1 MENFSAQQVMTGSH
15 GQVWLDGSLVSQATA
30 VKATIKLSKE
40 EVKKAKTMSKQYKYV
55 GYEGTGSLT
64 MNKVSS
70 LMISKMAENLKKGKA
85 TVCQLVIQL
94 DDPDAK
100 GVETVTLYDVTFD
113 SLDLA
118 NWKVGALVE
127 ESVDFTFTE
136 FDVIDKVED

>member
-1 MENFSAQQVMTGSH
+1 MENFAAQQVMTGSH

-40 EVKKAKTMSKQYKYV
+40 EDKKAKYV

>member
-1 MENFSAQQVMTGSH
+1 
-15 GQVWLDGSLVSQATA
+15 
-30 VKATIKLSKE
+30 
-40 EVKKAKTMSKQYKYV
+40 MSKQYKYV

-100 GVETVTLYDVTFD
+100 GVEL
-113 SLDLA
+113 
-118 NWKVGALVE
+118 
-127 ESVDFTFTE
+127 
-136 FDVIDKVED
+136 

>member
-1 MENFSAQQVMTGSH
+1 MLFRS
-15 GQVWLDGSLVSQATA
+15 
-30 VKATIKLSKE
+30 
-40 EVKKAKTMSKQYKYV
+40 
-55 GYEGTGSLT
+55 
-64 MNKVSS
+64 
-70 LMISKMAENLKKGKA
+70 A

-118 NWKVGALVE
+118 NCKVGALVE

-136 FDVIDKVED
+136 FDVIDKVEDYR